1 MNYRLTPILS
11 IAAIVVP
18 ISTFAQSPSA
28 TSTPSSTE
36 VSCSLTPE
44 QLQKRRQEL
53 IPGLIKRAQEV
64 TDLPNGLRL
73 RFDQRAG
80 LLNELANVIEQE
92 QDCCN
97 FLRFEL
103 SVAPNAG
110 DVTFEV
116 TGPAGTREMLRAL

>member
-1 MNYRLTPILS
+1 M
-11 IAAIVVP
+11 
-18 ISTFAQSPSA
+18 
-28 TSTPSSTE
+28 STPSSAP

-53 IPGLIKRAQEV
+53 IPGLLKRAQEV

-73 RFDQRAG
+73 RFEPRAG
-80 LLNELANVIEQE
+80 LLAELARVIEQE

-97 FLRFEL
+97 FLRFDL

-110 DVTFEV
+110 AVTFEV